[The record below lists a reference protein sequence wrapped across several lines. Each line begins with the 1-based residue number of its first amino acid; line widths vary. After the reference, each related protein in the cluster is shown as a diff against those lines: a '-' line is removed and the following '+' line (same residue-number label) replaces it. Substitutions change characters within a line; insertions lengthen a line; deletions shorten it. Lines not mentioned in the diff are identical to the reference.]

1 MDLLGFAVGHSSW
14 AGVGTNV
21 TVLAQETGRRI
32 VLTDQNRRMIVDSEP
47 GGRPLPASVSAGV
60 DPLSVD
66 LSVVNAGPD
75 RISPSAVGPYALSQS
90 DVDYLGGLAQRA
102 LERVRQRARSGRS

>member
-1 MDLLGFAVGHSSW
+1 VDLLGFAVGHSSW

-47 GGRPLPASVSAGV
+47 GGRPRRRESI
-60 DPLSVD
+60 
-66 LSVVNAGPD
+66 
-75 RISPSAVGPYALSQS
+75 RC
-90 DVDYLGGLAQRA
+90 RWT
-102 LERVRQRARSGRS
+102 